1 MSYVRTSKHRA
12 LRAELIRRW
21 KPWQKSTGPA
31 TPEGR
36 AKVSMNAFKGGWRE
50 QLRELK
56 KLLREQEALL
66 DGFDTE

>member
-1 MSYVRTSKHRA
+1 
-12 LRAELIRRW
+12 
-21 KPWQKSTGPA
+21 
-31 TPEGR
+31 
-36 AKVSMNAFKGGWRE
+36 MNAFKGGWRE